1 MKKPLLCALVV
12 LLMVAIGYFTLSH
25 FSHAKWSG
33 VDETVV
39 EKYARAAGHPPH
51 RPLIDT
57 DQGDLL
63 LFCFLLAGVAGGFVI
78 GYYIRDIFPPDAAD
92 VNGEAAPSSVA
103 NEVSQP

>member
-1 MKKPLLCALVV
+1 MKKPLLYALIV
-12 LLMVAIGYFTLSH
+12 LAMVGVGYFTLSH

-78 GYYIRDIFPPDAAD
+78 GYYIRDVFPSESAGLKD
-92 VNGEAAPSSVA
+92 EAVPPSVTTEA
-103 NEVSQP
+103 IRQ